1 MNDLPANWSELIQK
15 AYPTRSGP
23 SGWRGMRLMLAIRR
37 ALMESTFEEILDGCE
52 KYKAFCQQSGIEGS
66 IYVQAP
72 IRFIEDGCYLEDFVY
87 VRPEKPEVIEARNKE
102 ADRWRRA
109 SEAAAKLSPPLEAYP
124 GESVGAFE
132 TRVALTECR
141 GPARR
146 SQAESAQVAHG
157 GESSRTS
164 AADLHGRIASLA
176 ERLKIAR

>member
-1 MNDLPANWSELIQK
+1 MNDLPVDWSARIEA
-15 AYPTRSGP
+15 AYPKRAGP

-109 SEAAAKLSPPLEAYP
+109 REAAAKLSPPLEAYP
-124 GESVGAFE
+124 GESAGSLE
-132 TRVALTECR
+132 TRVEMARTR
-141 GPARR
+141 GPDKPA
-146 SQAESAQVAHG
+146 AA
-157 GESSRTS
+157 T
-164 AADLHGRIASLA
+164 ADLHGRISSLA
-176 ERLKIAR
+176 ERMRIAK

>member
-1 MNDLPANWSELIQK
+1 
-15 AYPTRSGP
+15 
-23 SGWRGMRLMLAIRR
+23 MLAIRR

-109 SEAAAKLSPPLEAYP
+109 REAAAKLSPPLEAYP
-124 GESVGAFE
+124 QESIGAFE
-132 TRVALTECR
+132 TRISMQRTR
-141 GPARR
+141 G
-146 SQAESAQVAHG
+146 SGQA
-157 GESSRTS
+157 TS
-164 AADLHGRIASLA
+164 IPSDLHGRIASLA